1 MKTNRLLALA
11 VLLVAAAA
19 HTPGLAQ
26 EHPAEAAKPAGG
38 TDIIAVAAA
47 DGEFK
52 TFLAAVEAAGLT
64 GKLRSKGPFTV
75 FAPTDKAFAKLPEG
89 VLSDLLKPANKAQ
102 LAGVLADHV
111 VPGLLMSADI
121 ITMKATSVSGRDLG
135 IAKVD
140 EGFVLVE
147 DAKVVKADIVA
158 DNGVIHAIDAVIIP
172 KPAAPAPATDTP
184 KDHPGH

>member
-11 VLLVAAAA
+11 VLLVAAATF
-19 HTPGLAQ
+19 TPGLAQ
-26 EHPAEAAKPAGG
+26 EQAAQAAKPAGTSDLIG
-38 TDIIAVAAA
+38 VAAA

-64 GKLRSKGPFTV
+64 EKLRGKGPFTV
-75 FAPTDKAFAKLPEG
+75 FAPTDAAFAKLPEG
-89 VLSDLLKPANKAQ
+89 VLADLLKPANKAQ

-111 VPGLLMSADI
+111 VPGVLMAADI
-121 ITMKATSVSGRDLG
+121 ITMKATAVSGRDLG

-140 EGFVLVE
+140 EGFVLVG

-172 KPAAPAPATDTP
+172 EAAAHAPATDTP